1 MFFIRWIYYF
11 SHLPPSKSLL
21 RESLNSKELIWKKVL
36 HQKSNL
42 WQINKQATSISLGQK
57 QLFFYRPKPRLQ
69 KFVTCEAV
77 VWNEL

>member
-11 SHLPPSKSLL
+11 SHLPPSKSLH

-36 HQKSNL
+36 QQKLNL

-57 QLFFYRPKPRLQ
+57 RLFFIGQNQGFRSL
-69 KFVTCEAV
+69 
-77 VWNEL
+77 